1 MYLIIVL
8 GFIVFDVV
16 TGLIKAGYNGNYNSA
31 IMRQGGFHKSM
42 EVMAMAIAYFVEYA
56 IVYINIGVDVPAVP
70 AVTVYICIMELISI
84 LENIC
89 AVNPQ
94 MCALFKPYLD
104 KLKGGNDASKRW

>member
-8 GFIVFDVV
+8 GFMMFDVV

-42 EVMAMAIAYFVEYA
+42 EVMAMAVAYFIEYA

-104 KLKGGNDASKRW
+104 KLKGGNDASK

>member
-42 EVMAMAIAYFVEYA
+42 EVMAMAVAYFIEYA
-56 IVYINIGVDVPAVP
+56 IVYINIGVDIPAVP

-94 MCALFKPYLD
+94 MCGLFKPYLD
-104 KLKGGNDASKRW
+104 KLKGGNDASK

>member
-8 GFIVFDVV
+8 GFIAFDVV

-42 EVMAMAIAYFVEYA
+42 EVMAMAVAYFVEYSV
-56 IVYINIGVDVPAVP
+56 VYVNIGVNVPAVP

-104 KLKGGNDASKRW
+104 KLKGGNDASK

>member
-16 TGLIKAGYNGNYNSA
+16 TGLIKAGYNGSFNSA

-42 EVMAMAIAYFVEYA
+42 EVMAMAVAYFVEYA
-56 IVYINIGVDVPAVP
+56 IAYVNLGVDVPAVT

-84 LENIC
+84 LENMC

-94 MCALFKPYLD
+94 MYALFKPYLD
-104 KLKGGNDASKRW
+104 KLKGGNDASK

>member
-1 MYLIIVL
+1 MYIIIVL

-31 IMRQGGFHKSM
+31 NMRQGGFHKSM
-42 EVMAMAIAYFVEYA
+42 EVMAMAVAYFVEYA
-56 IVYINIGVDVPAVP
+56 VAYVNMGVNVPAVP

-104 KLKGGNDASKRW
+104 KLKGGNDASK

>member
-42 EVMAMAIAYFVEYA
+42 EVMAMAVAYFVEYA

-104 KLKGGNDASKRW
+104 KLKGGNDASE

>member
-42 EVMAMAIAYFVEYA
+42 EVMAMAVAYFVEYA

-70 AVTVYICIMELISI
+70 AVTMYICIMELISI

-104 KLKGGNDASKRW
+104 KLKGGNDASK

>member
-8 GFIVFDVV
+8 GFIAFDVV
-16 TGLIKAGYNGNYNSA
+16 TGLIKAGYNGDYNSS

-42 EVMAMAIAYFVEYA
+42 EVMAMAVAYFVEYA
-56 IVYINIGVDVPAVP
+56 VVYVNIGVNIPAVP
-70 AVTVYICIMELISI
+70 AVTVYICVMELISI

-104 KLKGGNDASKRW
+104 KLKGGNNASK

>member
-8 GFIVFDVV
+8 GFIAFDVV

-42 EVMAMAIAYFVEYA
+42 EVMAMAVAYFVEYA
-56 IVYINIGVDVPAVP
+56 IVYISIGVDVPAVP

-104 KLKGGNDASKRW
+104 KLKGGNDASK

>member
-8 GFIVFDVV
+8 GFIMFDVV

-42 EVMAMAIAYFVEYA
+42 EVMAMAVAYFVEYA
-56 IVYINIGVDVPAVP
+56 AVYINMGVNVPAVP

-104 KLKGGNDASKRW
+104 KLKGGNDASK

>member
-42 EVMAMAIAYFVEYA
+42 EVMAMAVAYFIEYA

-104 KLKGGNDASKRW
+104 KLKGGNDASK

>member
-31 IMRQGGFHKSM
+31 IMREGGFHKSM
-42 EVMAMAIAYFVEYA
+42 EVMALAVAYFVEYA

-104 KLKGGNDASKRW
+104 KLKGGNDASK

>member
-8 GFIVFDVV
+8 GFIAFDVV
-16 TGLIKAGYNGNYNSA
+16 TGLIKAGYNGNYNSG

-42 EVMAMAIAYFVEYA
+42 EVIGMAVAYFVEYA
-56 IVYINIGVDVPAVP
+56 VVYVNIGVDVPAVP

-104 KLKGGNDASKRW
+104 KLKGGNNASK

>member
-8 GFIVFDVV
+8 GFIVFDVM

-42 EVMAMAIAYFVEYA
+42 EVMAMAVAYFVEYA

-104 KLKGGNDASKRW
+104 KLKGGNDASK

>member
-1 MYLIIVL
+1 MYIIIVL

-42 EVMAMAIAYFVEYA
+42 EVMAMAVAYFVEYA
-56 IVYINIGVDVPAVP
+56 VAYINMGVEVPAVP
-70 AVTVYICIMELISI
+70 AVTVYICIMELISV

-104 KLKGGNDASKRW
+104 KLKGGNDASK

>member
-42 EVMAMAIAYFVEYA
+42 EVMAMAVAYFVEYA
-56 IVYINIGVDVPAVP
+56 AVYANIGVDVPAVP

-104 KLKGGNDASKRW
+104 KLKGGNDASK

>member
-42 EVMAMAIAYFVEYA
+42 EVMAMAVAYFVEYA
-56 IVYINIGVDVPAVP
+56 IVYINIGLDVPAVP

-104 KLKGGNDASKRW
+104 KLKGGNDASK

>member
-42 EVMAMAIAYFVEYA
+42 EVMAMAVAYFIEHV

-104 KLKGGNDASKRW
+104 KLKGGNDASK

>member
-8 GFIVFDVV
+8 GFIAFDVV

-42 EVMAMAIAYFVEYA
+42 EVMAMAVAYFVEYA
-56 IVYINIGVDVPAVP
+56 IVYINIGVDVPA

-104 KLKGGNDASKRW
+104 KLKGGNDASK

>member
-42 EVMAMAIAYFVEYA
+42 EVMAMAVAYFVEYA
-56 IVYINIGVDVPAVP
+56 LVYINIGVDVPAVP

-104 KLKGGNDASKRW
+104 KLKGGNDASK

>member
-1 MYLIIVL
+1 MYIIIVL

-42 EVMAMAIAYFVEYA
+42 EVMAMAVAYFVEYA

-70 AVTVYICIMELISI
+70 AVTLYICIMELISI

-104 KLKGGNDASKRW
+104 KLKGGNDASK

>member
-31 IMRQGGFHKSM
+31 IMREGGFHKSV
-42 EVMAMAIAYFVEYA
+42 EVMAMAVAYFVEYA

-104 KLKGGNDASKRW
+104 KLKGGNDASK

>member
-1 MYLIIVL
+1 MYLIVVL

-42 EVMAMAIAYFVEYA
+42 EVMAMAVAYFVEYA

-70 AVTVYICIMELISI
+70 VVTVYICIMELISI

-104 KLKGGNDASKRW
+104 KLKGGNDASK

>member
-8 GFIVFDVV
+8 GFITFDVV

-42 EVMAMAIAYFVEYA
+42 EVMAMAVAYFVEYA

-104 KLKGGNDASKRW
+104 KLKGGNDASK

>member
-31 IMRQGGFHKSM
+31 IMREGGFHKSM
-42 EVMAMAIAYFVEYA
+42 EVMAMAVAYFIEYA

-84 LENIC
+84 IENIC

>member
-42 EVMAMAIAYFVEYA
+42 EVMAMAVAYFVEYA
-56 IVYINIGVDVPAVP
+56 IVYINVGVDVPAVP

-104 KLKGGNDASKRW
+104 KLKGGNDASK

>member
-8 GFIVFDVV
+8 GFMVFDVV

-42 EVMAMAIAYFVEYA
+42 EVMAMAVAYFIEYA
-56 IVYINIGVDVPAVP
+56 VVYINIGVDVPAVP

-104 KLKGGNDASKRW
+104 KLKGGNDASK

>member
-8 GFIVFDVV
+8 GFIAFDVV
-16 TGLIKAGYNGNYNSA
+16 TGLIRAGYNGNYNSA
-31 IMRQGGFHKSM
+31 IMRRGGFHKSM
-42 EVMAMAIAYFVEYA
+42 EVMAMAVAYFVEYA
-56 IVYINIGVDVPAVP
+56 IVYVNIGVDVPAVP

-104 KLKGGNDASKRW
+104 KLKGGNDASN

>member
-8 GFIVFDVV
+8 GFIVFDVL

-42 EVMAMAIAYFVEYA
+42 EVMAMAVAYFVEYA

-104 KLKGGNDASKRW
+104 KLKGGNDASK

>member
-42 EVMAMAIAYFVEYA
+42 EVMAKAVAYFVEYA
-56 IVYINIGVDVPAVP
+56 IVYINIGVDDPAVP

-104 KLKGGNDASKRW
+104 KLKGGNDASK

>member
-31 IMRQGGFHKSM
+31 IMREGGFHKSM
-42 EVMAMAIAYFVEYA
+42 EVMAMAVAYFVEYA
-56 IVYINIGVDVPAVP
+56 VAYINMGVDVPAVP

-104 KLKGGNDASKRW
+104 KLKGGNDASK

>member
-8 GFIVFDVV
+8 GFIAFDVV

-42 EVMAMAIAYFVEYA
+42 EVMAMAVAYFVEYA

-104 KLKGGNDASKRW
+104 KLKGGSDASK

>member
-8 GFIVFDVV
+8 GFMVFDVV

-42 EVMAMAIAYFVEYA
+42 EVMAMAVAYFIEYA

-104 KLKGGNDASKRW
+104 KLKGGNDASK

>member
-31 IMRQGGFHKSM
+31 IMRHGGFHKSM
-42 EVMAMAIAYFVEYA
+42 EVMAMAVAYFVEYA

-104 KLKGGNDASKRW
+104 KLKGGNDASK

>member
-42 EVMAMAIAYFVEYA
+42 EVMAMAVAYFVEYA
-56 IVYINIGVDVPAVP
+56 IIYINIGVDVPAVP

-104 KLKGGNDASKRW
+104 KLKGGNDASK

>member
-1 MYLIIVL
+1 MYIIIVL

-42 EVMAMAIAYFVEYA
+42 EVMAMAVAYFVEYA
-56 IVYINIGVDVPAVP
+56 VAYVNIGVNVPAVP

-104 KLKGGNDASKRW
+104 KLKGGNDASK

>member
-42 EVMAMAIAYFVEYA
+42 EVIAMAVAYFVEYA

-104 KLKGGNDASKRW
+104 KLKGGNDASK